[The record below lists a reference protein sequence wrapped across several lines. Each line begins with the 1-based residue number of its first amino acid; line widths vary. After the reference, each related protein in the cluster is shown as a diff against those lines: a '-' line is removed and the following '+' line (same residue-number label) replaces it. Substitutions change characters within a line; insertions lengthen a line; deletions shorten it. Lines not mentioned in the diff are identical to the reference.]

1 MNFLTIKTKKISK
14 MIIETFDKIEMYME
28 KIKLL

>member
-1 MNFLTIKTKKISK
+1 MNFLTIKTKKFSK